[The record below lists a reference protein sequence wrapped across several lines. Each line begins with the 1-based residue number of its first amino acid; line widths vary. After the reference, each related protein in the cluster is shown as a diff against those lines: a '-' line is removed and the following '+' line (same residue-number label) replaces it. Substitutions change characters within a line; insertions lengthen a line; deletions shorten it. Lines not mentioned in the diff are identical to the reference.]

1 MIKHDN
7 NSMEIINA
15 YENNLKNINLL
26 LPLNKIITVI
36 GISGSGKTSLIYNVL
51 SNEAERREKIDSGKA
66 TCYEYAIRPK
76 FDEIKNLPYSVTL
89 KQRGLHK
96 MISSTIARLSS
107 SLK

>member
-7 NSMEIINA
+7 NSIEIINA

-51 SNEAERREKIDSGKA
+51 SNEAEEERK
-66 TCYEYAIRPK
+66 
-76 FDEIKNLPYSVTL
+76 
-89 KQRGLHK
+89 
-96 MISSTIARLSS
+96 
-107 SLK
+107 